1 MTKCSIACY
10 AFALPVCKG
19 SSFHQLNATDRY
31 NTQLEDACQ
40 MSKNQRPV
48 SPKKVGSQETMI
60 DMASLCKLK
69 GSTMKG

>member
-1 MTKCSIACY
+1 MFNHMLCLCPSSVHAYK
-10 AFALPVCKG
+10 L
-19 SSFHQLNATDRY
+19 SSFHQLNATHRY
-31 NTQLEDACQ
+31 EP
-40 MSKNQRPV
+40 M